1 MDNSNELSK
10 TLMSQL
16 WGLVLLRGISV
27 GLLGIL
33 LLTRPA
39 ATIAFVVMIMGFYW
53 LFAGLL
59 TAYEAIKG
67 RTHVESWGTSL
78 FAGIISIVA
87 GMIVLSKPLAA
98 ALLTTTFLLY
108 MIAFAAI
115 LGGLIK
121 VYSGVKLRKEIDN
134 EWSMI
139 FGGAVHVLLGLM
151 VLGHPFIT
159 AGVFIWMFGL
169 FALIGGIA
177 LIVVSFRMRSA
188 GAAT

>member
-1 MDNSNELSK
+1 M
-10 TLMSQL
+10 
-16 WGLVLLRGISV
+16 LRGISV

-39 ATIAFVVMIMGFYW
+39 ATIAFVVMIMGIYW

-59 TAYEAIKG
+59 TAYESIKG
-67 RTHVESWGTSL
+67 RKHQDSWGMSL
-78 FAGIISIVA
+78 SAGIVSIVA
-87 GMIVLSKPLAA
+87 GAIVLSRPIAT

-121 VYSGVKLRKEIDN
+121 VYTGVKLRREVDD

-139 FGGAVHVLLGLM
+139 FSGTVHILLGLM
-151 VLGHPFIT
+151 ILSRPLVT
-159 AGVFIWMFGL
+159 AGLFIWIFGFL
-169 FALIGGIA
+169 ALMGGIA
-177 LIVVSFRMRSA
+177 LIVVAVRMRSA
-188 GAAT
+188 ASAASAA